1 MQKVTR
7 ALILGIFA
15 LALVPVGVA
24 AQSRCLGGNPAIVH
38 VGVQTTHQVGQM
50 NQYRLVGA
58 VQNMGTANQP
68 SSTLQFVDIYDGAER
83 VDSRMIPPLTSSG
96 TFHFS
101 YNWNRAVDAGAG
113 STTFVFKIRM
123 TNGTNCNPHNGGTY
137 TLTF

>member
-1 MQKVTR
+1 MKKVNR

-24 AQSRCLGGNPAIVH
+24 AQSRCLGANPAIVH

-83 VDSRMIPPLTSSG
+83 VDSKTIPPLTSSG
-96 TFHFS
+96 TFHFT

-123 TNGTNCNPHNGGTY
+123 VSGTNCNPANGSTY
-137 TLTF
+137 TLRF